1 MMTWP
6 HTLMV
11 VYLMLGV
18 IGDTYAHKDNRSKA
32 FWAGRIIGHVLN
44 IAFVSYILHLGGF
57 W

>member
-11 VYLMLGV
+11 AYLMLGI
-18 IGDTYAHKDNRSKA
+18 IGDTYEHKDNRSKP

-44 IAFVSYILHLGGF
+44 IAFVSYILHWGGF